1 MKVNYFELLSPAPIP
16 LPDAGQVLSPTLRR
30 ISSIGYDVYQS
41 YLAIVSMDLKA
52 YLSMTPYAE
61 TYELLPEEEKEKI
74 TLFQLLTANPQSRE
88 LMQSS
93 LNFFLEEDIQYAPSH
108 HGFISKTDGKA
119 TGLITKD
126 NYPELCSLICRRNC
140 IKPAQ
145 EEDLSKIKSKK
156 ALEIMKKIQKGRT
169 EKSNK
174 KTIDNNMEL
183 GNIISAVANKSHS
196 LNILTIWDLTVF
208 QLWDCFSRLSNNSI
222 YDIQSMSVAA
232 WGNKDN
238 YFDATAWFKRIDR

>member
-16 LPDAGQVLSPTLRR
+16 MPDAGQVLSPTLRR

-41 YLAIVSMDLKA
+41 YLAIVSLDLKA

-74 TLFQLLTANPQSRE
+74 TLFQLITANPQSRE

-93 LNFFLEEDIQYAPSH
+93 LNFFLKEDIQYAPSH
-108 HGFISKTDGKA
+108 HGFISQTDGKA

-145 EEDLSKIKSKK
+145 EEDLIK
-156 ALEIMKKIQKGRT
+156 
-169 EKSNK
+169 NK
-174 KTIDNNMEL
+174 KQKSF
-183 GNIISAVANKSHS
+183 GNYEKNPK
-196 LNILTIWDLTVF
+196 
-208 QLWDCFSRLSNNSI
+208 R
-222 YDIQSMSVAA
+222 
-232 WGNKDN
+232 KDRKVKQKN
-238 YFDATAWFKRIDR
+238 H